1 MVKNLPQSAQL
12 WRSSRCPTRRSGT
25 SSRWPGPWWSQLP
38 LGEFECFASQGACRA
53 AAHGQHQVQEHLWEE
68 HGGVEHPGPDQCG
81 EGCCH
86 SRADQKCPSAG
97 VIFTI
102 FVIFI
107 IINMF
112 TIIIIIRITT
122 CFQHQKCLQGK
133 RGTYTKIFEVNLK
146 WSFFRLWRPGPSMFR
161 GNLSHQISTQNRQGY
176 IWVWK

>member
-12 WRSSRCPTRRSGT
+12 WRSSRCRTRRSGT
-25 SSRWPGPWWSQLP
+25 SSRWPWWSWWPKWQ
-38 LGEFECFASQGACRA
+38 FECYASQGACRA
-53 AAHGQHQVQEHLWEE
+53 AAHGQHQVQEHVWEE

-86 SRADQKCPSAG
+86 SRADQKCPPAG
-97 VIFTI
+97 VIVTI

-112 TIIIIIRITT
+112 TIIIILPPV
-122 CFQHQKCLQGK
+122 FN
-133 RGTYTKIFEVNLK
+133 TKSAFKASVEISKKIEVILK

-161 GNLSHQISTQNRQGY
+161 GNLSHQISTQNR
-176 IWVWK
+176 